1 MTQRNDG
8 TGSQQKSRK
17 NESGNDKNR
26 IRNNRNEKYS
36 RWYKKN
42 IIKIDKIKNIIKR
55 KDQISSKMKWRKL
68 LENKR

>member
-8 TGSQQKSRK
+8 TGSQQKSIK